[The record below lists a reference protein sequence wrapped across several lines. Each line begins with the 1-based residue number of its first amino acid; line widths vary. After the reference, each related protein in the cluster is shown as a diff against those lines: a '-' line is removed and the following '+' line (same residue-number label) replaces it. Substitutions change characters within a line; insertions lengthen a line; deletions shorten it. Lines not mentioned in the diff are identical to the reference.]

1 MIHEMII
8 VATLSIIVAI
18 ARKRKISNLENI
30 RIKGLG
36 FFILSLLVQSGSVFI
51 AGKWN
56 NSEFGILI
64 KDYFEWIHC
73 ISYQLILIGIAL
85 NLQKRYMKV
94 FFLGTVMNFTVILFN
109 VMRMPVKIPV
119 GMENSWENFVFLNS
133 SKDLI
138 HIIMDE
144 NTRLKF
150 LGDIFILKK
159 PYPFIKAISLGD
171 ILLLIGFFDLIQK
184 ETLPQNN
191 CSNIKKPV

>member
-8 VATLSIIVAI
+8 IAALSLIVAVLK
-18 ARKRKISNLENI
+18 KRKISNLENI

-51 AGKWN
+51 ASNWS

-64 KDYFEWIHC
+64 KDYFDWIHC

-85 NLQKRYMKV
+85 NIEKRYMKV
-94 FFLGTVMNFTVILFN
+94 FFIGTVMNFTVILLN
-109 VMRMPVKIPV
+109 GMKMPVKIPL
-119 GMENSWENFVFLNS
+119 GMESSWENFVFLS
-133 SKDLI
+133 SSRDLI

-150 LGDIFILKK
+150 LGDIFIFKK
-159 PYPFIKAISLGD
+159 PYPFTKAVSLGD
-171 ILLLIGFFDLIQK
+171 FFLLIGFFDLIQM
-184 ETLPQNN
+184 ETLPKNN
-191 CSNIKKPV
+191 IGKIKKPA